1 MFQKVAKEQPQ
12 YLSNEQRTILVYYP
26 NEITWY
32 QGDKRQEIIERIRRT
47 HLKWFN
53 NWLGKQYTG
62 LPPYLKWS
70 SVMNDLMLHATNLFF
85 RMDLDN
91 LTTSNDTR
99 HAFRQIINTIKRI
112 IVNIN
117 KSNPIIIDPAAIP
130 LVRGLLLILFY
141 FTLDNELVIYL
152 KSLQLVDLMNA
163 LILTSDNDDEIH
175 LQAYRILAV
184 IMTETDIKQLQNSNR
199 ITSVFINFIKDAID
213 GGVPYEARLHNSL
226 RSLKVLTQHDQIR
239 EELIEQQGHS
249 LFLRC
254 ALEDQF
260 NSLKTKLPALQ
271 ILLALAFNKD
281 FATILKDNNIFMDHI
296 RTLTSS
302 SQQDLQLVATALIWK
317 LEKEPE
323 TTIKL
328 VQDQSSS
335 ISSLMVTKKQYDIM
349 ISYSHNDKEL
359 CHRILSFLEKD
370 QLHVWIDSQ
379 LMHDAT
385 FDAMAKA
392 IENSEFVLVCMSDAY
407 KQSPFCEMEASY
419 AVKRRCHIIPL
430 LMTANYKAD
439 GWLGVL
445 TSALIYIDFP
455 KLGFD
460 KAYQELKKQIGLFRM
475 TNSNSTT
482 VEQNQIYHNPNSLV
496 DVVPKAIPSAENN
509 KEPCP
514 IMNYPHN
521 INMWTEDHVKSF
533 LLDKELDALLPV
545 LDGMNGKLLHQAYL
559 MCQANQQGMFL
570 SLKDDIN
577 RSQRGTLS
585 LKDYLTFLEDIKIY
599 IPFTANS
606 PLNPTST
613 ICNLM

>member
-1 MFQKVAKEQPQ
+1 
-12 YLSNEQRTILVYYP
+12 
-26 NEITWY
+26 
-32 QGDKRQEIIERIRRT
+32 
-47 HLKWFN
+47 
-53 NWLGKQYTG
+53 
-62 LPPYLKWS
+62 
-70 SVMNDLMLHATNLFF
+70 
-85 RMDLDN
+85 
-91 LTTSNDTR
+91 
-99 HAFRQIINTIKRI
+99 
-112 IVNIN
+112 
-117 KSNPIIIDPAAIP
+117 
-130 LVRGLLLILFY
+130 
-141 FTLDNELVIYL
+141 
-152 KSLQLVDLMNA
+152 
-163 LILTSDNDDEIH
+163 
-175 LQAYRILAV
+175 
-184 IMTETDIKQLQNSNR
+184 
-199 ITSVFINFIKDAID
+199 
-213 GGVPYEARLHNSL
+213 
-226 RSLKVLTQHDQIR
+226 LTQHDQIR
-239 EELIEQQGHS
+239 EELIKQQGHS

-260 NSLKTKLPALQ
+260 NPLKAKLPALQ

-514 IMNYPHN
+514 IM
-521 INMWTEDHVKSF
+521 
-533 LLDKELDALLPV
+533 
-545 LDGMNGKLLHQAYL
+545 
-559 MCQANQQGMFL
+559 
-570 SLKDDIN
+570 
-577 RSQRGTLS
+577 
-585 LKDYLTFLEDIKIY
+585 
-599 IPFTANS
+599 
-606 PLNPTST
+606 
-613 ICNLM
+613 